1 MIDYKKMIKIELK
14 YNILKCLE
22 HIKYPIDD
30 DKIILNLL
38 NTYEYES
45 LPENICDFVRFSKSW
60 NHNYNFIAIYK
71 NNNTDRFS
79 YIFFNIIL
87 KQNQD

>member
-22 HIKYPIDD
+22 HLKYIDD
-30 DKIILNLL
+30 DKILNLL
-38 NTYEYES
+38 NAHEYES
-45 LPENICDFVRFSKSW
+45 LPENAYEFIRFSKSW
-60 NHNYNFIAIYK
+60 SNRYNFIAIYK
-71 NNNTDRFS
+71 NNNTCRFS